1 MKYVKAIETMISMDW
16 QTLVVLAALC
26 ALAAYFVKEYLANPP
41 MIVFVYPVLV
51 FFSYLVQQAFIAL
64 EAYPPKK
71 LDSWLMWTIM
81 AAIIGNMIGTGL
93 VACLGRLR
101 DYFGSGRPA

>member
-1 MKYVKAIETMISMDW
+1 MKYIKIIETMISMDW
-16 QTLVVLAALC
+16 QTLLVLATLC
-26 ALAAYFVKEYLANPP
+26 ALAAYFIKEYLANPP

-64 EAYPPKK
+64 DAYPPKK

-81 AAIIGNMIGTGL
+81 AAIIGNMVGTGL

-101 DYFGSGRPA
+101 DYLGSGRPA

>member
-1 MKYVKAIETMISMDW
+1 MKFIKEIELLVSMDW
-16 QTLVVLAALC
+16 QTLAVLAVLC
-26 ALAAYFVKEYLANPP
+26 ALAAYFIRDYLASPP

-51 FFSYLVQQAFIAL
+51 FFSYLVQRGFIAL

-71 LDSWLMWTIM
+71 LDAWLMWTIM
-81 AAIIGNMIGTGL
+81 AAIIGNIAGTGF

-101 DYFGSGRPA
+101 DYIGSGRPA